1 MVSARSR
8 VLAEETQ
15 YQEYD
20 GTTTESDSSA
30 SKTHARITAVHLD
43 YILFMENTALTAGG
57 SQAAAPSPNQV
68 WSRMVA
74 KPPPPPWK
82 QNLKALTWS
91 QFQSG
96 VIEHLRPVEDYFDRF
111 LERQNL
117 AGLIHW
123 IAMISG
129 NSTYSIK
136 NAVEITSPQ
145 DFKLFVREA
154 LLRFPA
160 KVIFRLEM
168 NDPRETKRSRSRFG
182 PPEVRATLERHHK
195 RQQINSDDAGGE
207 ALLNMVADV
216 RESIHLNSGGNGSEY
231 PSFVNPE
238 DPSMEMR
245 VLYKEIW
252 DWAKAILAEEDGV
265 DLTHPPQGPK

>member
-1 MVSARSR
+1 
-8 VLAEETQ
+8 
-15 YQEYD
+15 
-20 GTTTESDSSA
+20 
-30 SKTHARITAVHLD
+30 
-43 YILFMENTALTAGG
+43 MENKALTAGG

-74 KPPPPPWK
+74 KSPPPPWK

-96 VIEHLRPVEDYFDRF
+96 VIERLSPVEDYFDRF
-111 LERQNL
+111 LKRQNL

-168 NDPRETKRSRSRFG
+168 NDPRETKRS
-182 PPEVRATLERHHK
+182 
-195 RQQINSDDAGGE
+195 
-207 ALLNMVADV
+207 
-216 RESIHLNSGGNGSEY
+216 
-231 PSFVNPE
+231 
-238 DPSMEMR
+238 
-245 VLYKEIW
+245 
-252 DWAKAILAEEDGV
+252 
-265 DLTHPPQGPK
+265 